1 MNIFVEV
8 GSFLLLIFIV
18 DALVTAT
25 EALGSFLV
33 AMIDSVIELIQSYR
47 RNDK

>member
-8 GSFLLLIFIV
+8 GSFLFLIFIV
-18 DALVTAT
+18 DILVTAT

-33 AMIDSVIELIQSYR
+33 VMIDSIIELIQSYR
-47 RNDK
+47 R